1 MRKNIKG
8 WNVMCNVSKIAIDV
22 DNYMG
27 ILHTPEMNY
36 PDMRRTIDG
45 FMSVDPEIKRI
56 DVFVNN
62 VPDIMYL
69 KELSGEWRAIRLEAV

>member
-27 ILHTPEMNY
+27 ILHTPEMNF
-36 PDMRRTIDG
+36 PDMTSTIKN
-45 FMSVDPEIKRI
+45 FTSADPEIEQI
-56 DVFVNN
+56 QVIVNGEHDVKY
-62 VPDIMYL
+62 I
-69 KELSGEWRAIRLEAV
+69 KTEQGWRQYE